1 MAKVI
6 DITEKLSFDTA
17 PTIKTGDV
25 EIKVNTDAAT
35 MLKIMGVLSDI
46 DSPGPKEIIKMYNL
60 MFEESERQ
68 KIERLKLNFTDFRTL
83 IYTAISLVTGEAEQ
97 GEQ

>member
-1 MAKVI
+1 MAKVV

-17 PTIKTGDV
+17 PTIKIGDV

-35 MLKIMGVLSDI
+35 MLKIMGVLSDN

-68 KIERLKLNFTDFRTL
+68 KIERLKLNFTDFTTI